1 MCYVLCL
8 VLQNFLVFK
17 GQRKAFT
24 NKVCTT
30 LQGFATFA
38 EDFIHSST
46 LEKIQ
51 IQRPD
56 VLQAAK
62 HPMLAN
68 VCPKDLSVLRLV
80 VRYKTLQSEVE
91 STPKDHQII
100 RPMKGQELKDQDTN
114 VKYVK
119 NGQNPEMAYT
129 QVHYIKGYFLLHFLC
144 ERIGQDNFFELLRH
158 YIHGLFHGK
167 LVHST
172 HFLAL
177 YFEKFPFEGKT
188 QDQSIQ
194 QTCHQ
199 WLDDWRLPPW
209 IVEKYQSIECA
220 LLDQVIEQTDEWIKV
235 LKGSRKRPL
244 RHQQGVVEV
253 GAAFAKANNVQT
265 LVEEEMRPPLPS
277 ILPFP
282 EQILLLL
289 ENLLEKGLT
298 STARAKRG
306 LAKLDQIY
314 QFRNCNADVQ
324 HRWCEL
330 VIMCEIKEH
339 FPFVENFLRN
349 QQAMGLYLYGEMAIS
364 QNKVLNAI
372 SLKVFEDLRDE
383 FDPSTLANL
392 TEMLKKEE
400 DDGDK

>member
-1 MCYVLCL
+1 MYYVLCL
-8 VLQNFLVFK
+8 VLQNFLVVK

-24 NKVCTT
+24 NKVCAT

-144 ERIGQDNFFELLRH
+144 ERIGQDNFF
-158 YIHGLFHGK
+158 G
-167 LVHST
+167 
-172 HFLAL
+172 
-177 YFEKFPFEGKT
+177 
-188 QDQSIQ
+188 
-194 QTCHQ
+194 
-199 WLDDWRLPPW
+199 
-209 IVEKYQSIECA
+209 
-220 LLDQVIEQTDEWIKV
+220 
-235 LKGSRKRPL
+235 
-244 RHQQGVVEV
+244 
-253 GAAFAKANNVQT
+253 
-265 LVEEEMRPPLPS
+265 
-277 ILPFP
+277 
-282 EQILLLL
+282 
-289 ENLLEKGLT
+289 
-298 STARAKRG
+298 
-306 LAKLDQIY
+306 
-314 QFRNCNADVQ
+314 
-324 HRWCEL
+324 
-330 VIMCEIKEH
+330 
-339 FPFVENFLRN
+339 
-349 QQAMGLYLYGEMAIS
+349 
-364 QNKVLNAI
+364 
-372 SLKVFEDLRDE
+372 
-383 FDPSTLANL
+383 
-392 TEMLKKEE
+392 
-400 DDGDK
+400 